1 MRLATEIR
9 ATNVWR
15 EACTATTRFKSIKEL
30 DTHWLRENK
39 TKDIFVS
46 Q

>member
-1 MRLATEIR
+1 MSLATKIR
-9 ATNVWR
+9 ATNVRR
-15 EACTATTRFKSIKEL
+15 EASTDTTRFKSIKQL

-39 TKDIFVS
+39 TEDIFVS

>member
-1 MRLATEIR
+1 MGLATEIR
-9 ATNVWR
+9 ATRVWR
-15 EACTATTRFKSIKEL
+15 EAHTDTTRFKSIKQL
-30 DTHWLRENK
+30 DTHWLMENK

>member
-9 ATNVWR
+9 ATYVWR
-15 EACTATTRFKSIKEL
+15 EARRDTTRFKSIKQL

>member
-1 MRLATEIR
+1 MRLTTEIR
-9 ATNVWR
+9 ATKVWR
-15 EACTATTRFKSIKEL
+15 EVCTDTTRFKSIKQR

-39 TKDIFVS
+39 TKDNFVS